1 MLLFD
6 LCQKSN
12 KLGALTA
19 PPSNQGRIILD
30 FQAFQNNNNCFV
42 MLVGFERHTC
52 SRLTQVIFTSV
63 HIRSASAF
71 HSLSKQTPCEAI
83 TGLPAFRHAFCQVRF
98 ARKRRELQL
107 PPPPSIW
114 KRLDCAIFG
123 TPNVGKSVLLNAL
136 VKQKL
141 AATNRKRHTT
151 RGEILGVFNHRQTQL
166 VFFDTPGYISKRDA
180 MKQEYKTLRETSTT
194 SVEKADVVLL
204 VVDAARVL
212 SPKQQYI
219 FSEMVKIGLHHSK
232 KELILILNKVDLVE
246 PKSKLLETTRQLVS
260 IINGVKL
267 GPEKAHLAE
276 LDTTTFMISAMNND
290 GILDLK
296 NYLLQIADPKPWM
309 LAKGKKGQASP
320 ITTLSDEERVE
331 EIVLEKLLDHTHEE
345 IPYVAKVECT
355 AIGLEDNNPKK
366 MRFDVDIILENNRQ
380 VKMVVG
386 HQARTLVK
394 IRQAAAE
401 DLEKIFPGKTVYVYL
416 WIKASK
422 KSSSMAA
429 MNSGDDSLQ

>member
-1 MLLFD
+1 ML
-6 LCQKSN
+6 
-12 KLGALTA
+12 
-19 PPSNQGRIILD
+19 
-30 FQAFQNNNNCFV
+30 
-42 MLVGFERHTC
+42 GFERHL
-52 SRLTQVIFTSV
+52 SRASKGFFQLSLNGLSSQSFATFSRNVSSPLHSSDYV
-63 HIRSASAF
+63 ARVSA
-71 HSLSKQTPCEAI
+71 H
-83 TGLPAFRHAFCQVRF
+83 HAFSQVRYL
-98 ARKRRELQL
+98 ARKRRDIPL

-123 TPNVGKSVLLNAL
+123 TPNVGKSVLMNSL

-180 MKQEYKTLRETSTT
+180 MKQEYKTLRETSTAT
-194 SVEKADVVLL
+194 VQKADVVLL
-204 VVDAARVL
+204 VVDAARLL

-219 FSEMVKIGLHHSK
+219 FSEMVKIGLFHCK
-232 KELILILNKVDLVE
+232 KELILVLNKVDLVE
-246 PKSKLLETTRQLVS
+246 PKSKLLDVTRQLVS
-260 IINGVKL
+260 IINGIKL
-267 GPEKAHLAE
+267 GEGKAHLAE
-276 LDTTTFMISAMNND
+276 LDTTTFMISALNND
-290 GILDLK
+290 GVLDLK
-296 NYLLQIADPKPWM
+296 NYLLQIAEVKPW
-309 LAKGKKGQASP
+309 LLSKEKDEHGQRL
-320 ITTLSDEERVE
+320 ITNMSNEERVE

-355 AIGLEDNNPKK
+355 AIGEEDNNPNK

-401 DLEKIFPGKTVYVYL
+401 ELEKIFPGKTAYVYL
-416 WIKASK
+416 WVKAGK
-422 KSSSMAA
+422 KSNSSLPHME
-429 MNSGDDSLQ
+429 SDSEGSM